1 MSENISENK
10 KLNVVESMAPSQRK
24 YLDRLIRELEEI
36 AGGRDME
43 TIMSSK
49 NLDLINLYSGKVRQI
64 RKFLEDR
71 KVEEEETLEEAK
83 VRLIEWGKKLPLGY
97 DIDTGREPV
106 EWEDIVSASIESEDQ
121 YYWQGWLED
130 NFNFSD
136 FPLIKTKG
144 NWILDNLDIED
155 LPENVEFHE
164 LQIRTC
170 HKLKKIGLIKAKSLE
185 VINCENLENI
195 ENGVEVTDWVKLTD
209 LPKLKSLPGS
219 IKAFDIDITDCDNFA
234 ELEEGVNPVTKLSLW
249 RLPKFSHFP
258 TSFKKTATLLLS
270 YLDSLQ
276 SIGDVEVTDFLSLD
290 NLSQMTEFPPHIRK
304 LMFLE
309 VLGGEITRLPDD
321 LCVDDNLNLKK
332 SKISNIPAATKN
344 LYQLILTGS
353 AVQKLPDDL
362 IVTDKL
368 DISET
373 NISHLPASFVGV
385 KDMNIAKT
393 QIVDFLEEF
402 YGSKLDISDTGIRYL
417 PPMSQLKT
425 LIAANTELDHL
436 PEVEHLDVL
445 KISSP
450 NIKILQ
456 EARRLAADGVIG
468 RLETI

>member
-36 AGGRDME
+36 AGGRSKE
-43 TIMSSK
+43 EIFSSK
-49 NLDLINLYSGKVRQI
+49 DLTLINLYIDKIKGI
-64 RKFLEDR
+64 RKFLADGKKEGG
-71 KVEEEETLEEAK
+71 ETLEE
-83 VRLIEWGKKLPLGY
+83 VRERLITWGKKLPKGY
-97 DIDTGREPV
+97 DLDGRDDGEYWYDGSRFADSEEE
-106 EWEDIVSASIESEDQ
+106 EWSN
-121 YYWQGWLED
+121 WLED
-130 NFNFSD
+130 YFDFSNF
-136 FPLIKTKG
+136 PQIKAVG
-144 NWILDNLDIED
+144 ESWILAHLDIDEI
-155 LPENVEFHE
+155 PENIEFQK
-164 LQIRTC
+164 LQIINC
-170 HKLKKIGLIKAKSLE
+170 PKLKKIGLIKAKSLE
-185 VINCENLENI
+185 IDTCENLEII
-195 ENGVEVTDWVKLTD
+195 ERGVEVTAGVKLTD
-209 LPKLKSLPGS
+209 LPKLRSLPGS
-219 IKAFDIDITDCDNFA
+219 IKAFDIDISDCDNFA
-234 ELEEGVNPVTKLSLW
+234 ELEEGINPVIKLSLW

-290 NLSQMTEFPPHIRK
+290 NLSQMTEFPPHIRR